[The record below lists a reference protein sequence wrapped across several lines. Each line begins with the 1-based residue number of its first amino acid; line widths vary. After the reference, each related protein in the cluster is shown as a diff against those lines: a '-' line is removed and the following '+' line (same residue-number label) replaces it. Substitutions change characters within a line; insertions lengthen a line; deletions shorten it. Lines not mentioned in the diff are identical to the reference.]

1 MIRLLSLVIEIFS
14 SVIFIVPAV
23 LALQYVVLRQRSVSK
38 TAAVIIFAL
47 YLMAVFSTVGIPTI
61 HSININFSFNL
72 IPLIDIVNSP
82 IDYIRNTI
90 LNIILFMPL
99 GVLLPIMWKEFRSA
113 RCIALTGL
121 SLSLFIEILQ
131 IFTFRLTDVDDLITN
146 TAGAVAGYYLSR
158 RFLFKRSFRLL
169 KSEKTC
175 RGKYESFIIFAL
187 VFLIRFFLKP
197 LVSGGIWEMILSS
210 PVWER
215 IR

>member
-47 YLMAVFSTVGIPTI
+47 YLMAVFSAVGIPTI

-90 LNIILFMPL
+90 LNILLFVPL

-175 RGKYESFIIFAL
+175 CGKYEAFIIFAL
-187 VFLIRFFLKP
+187 VFLIGFFLKP
-197 LVSGGIWEMILSS
+197 LVSDVIWEMLLSS